1 MLKLMYVEGIN
12 FVDTPNFNSIE
23 QQRQYF
29 QDKVVIDLTDD
40 DYFYPPYYDN
50 EIIIAIED
58 GINFKKPINYLCL
71 DYDGKLYYYFISDIG
86 YTNNGAITL
95 KIEMDVIQTYMF
107 DINFVNYKVT
117 KRLIKRYD
125 ENGEINR
132 KYLRNNISNGI
143 MQLKDYLEYPVN
155 DSSILGWFI
164 FKYNR
169 EDREGESTPTL
180 LNYYNSERNITQT
193 STDGTGIYII
203 PACIFDKNYNAT
215 KITYKRQIDDSVIT
229 TGWDSIS
236 DVRKAIHKLA
246 ENPAI
251 VEAYYIRDLG
261 DINSTDGIPHIKVEY
276 DMYNYEFVVTIYSGI
291 ASYEHF
297 TTTSDGIAHQF
308 YIDLY
313 LLSLIDTQR
322 NTDLPFIENT
332 SLKAPF
338 DYHFVPQL
346 IDENYINYKYGERI
360 LKASFPLSLLKNSYF
375 ELYRRIDVNT
385 GYRNYWISDDSN
397 YDDKYNT
404 RVTCT
409 TKELVTLWN
418 DYWKAYMNG
427 NQGTL
432 TLGLAYKS
440 LSTLFSIMP
449 NSKIGTNYTG
459 SLVDEAV
466 NYINLQYKSED
477 YKQGNNMT
485 NDSITNAMLEV
496 SEYYEV
502 SDIDDVAREL
512 ETYGY
517 DVHETYNNENIFQ
530 MQTRYYYNYYKC
542 DDMNITL
549 KILGDNNTINKIKDR
564 FLNGVRLW
572 EVNNLDDLKLG
583 QVCVYD
589 NVEKREVV

>member
-1 MLKLMYVEGIN
+1 MLSVMYVEGIN
-12 FVDTPNFNSIE
+12 YVDTPNFTTLME
-23 QQRQYF
+23 QTQYF
-29 QDKVVIDLTDD
+29 NDKVVYDFRDE
-40 DYFYPPYYDN
+40 DYYYPPHYKNSIVVDSG
-50 EIIIAIED
+50 D
-58 GINFKKPINYLCL
+58 INLSLRINYLRL
-71 DYDGKLYYYFISDIG
+71 DYEGKSYYYFITNVSYNNIG
-86 YTNNGAITL
+86 SLIL
-95 KIEMDVIQTYMF
+95 DIEMDVIQTYMF
-107 DINFVNYKVT
+107 DINFINYKVT
-117 KRLIKRYD
+117 KRLINRYD

-143 MQLKDYLEYPVN
+143 MQLKDYFEYPVN

-169 EDREGESTPTL
+169 EDEDGESTPTL
-180 LNYYNSERNITQT
+180 LKYYNSERNITQT

-215 KITYKRQIDDSVIT
+215 KITYKRQIDDSIIT
-229 TGWDSIS
+229 AGWDTIS
-236 DVRKAIHKLA
+236 DVRKAIHKLS
-246 ENPAI
+246 ENPGI

-261 DINSTDGIPHIKVEY
+261 NINSTDGIPHIKVEY
-276 DMYNYEFVVTIYSGI
+276 DMYNYEFVITIYSGI

-297 TTTSDGIAHQF
+297 ITTSDGIAHQI

-313 LLSLIDTQR
+313 HLSLIDTQR
-322 NTDLPFIENT
+322 STDLSFKANT

-360 LKASFPLSLLKNSYF
+360 LKASFPLSLLKNADF

-466 NYINLQYKSED
+466 NYINLQYKAED

-496 SEYYEV
+496 TEYYEV
-502 SDIDDVAREL
+502 SDIDDVARHYES
-512 ETYGY
+512 YGY
-517 DVHETYNNENIFQ
+517 DVHEVYTYKNIFTD
-530 MQTRYYYNYYKC
+530 MKTRYYYNYYEVE
-542 DDMNITL
+542 DMNITL
-549 KILGDNNTINKIKDR
+549 NILNDNTTINNIKDR
-564 FLNGVRLW
+564 FKSGVRLW
-572 EVNNLDDLKLG
+572 EINNMDDLKLG
-583 QVCVYD
+583 QVCLYD
-589 NVEKREVV
+589 NVEIKEVD